1 MLESLAHLLTSKT
14 MSTWVT
20 DVAPVWAVA
29 EIFHYVG
36 MLLLIGSVGL
46 LDFRMLGFAKGLPIA
61 SLERLV
67 PIGLIGFAL
76 NVVTGA
82 VFVSGNPGAGALEYL
97 TNFAFQMKMLC
108 ILLAGANVMVFYL
121 TGVSRAAHATAPDGE
136 APRSAKIVAATSI
149 VLWLCVIYFGRMI
162 MYNDTLLNVLWPVSP
177 QP

>member
-1 MLESLAHLLTSKT
+1 MIESLAHLLTSKT

-46 LDFRMLGFAKGLPIA
+46 LDFRMLGFARGLPIA

-76 NVVTGA
+76 NVVTGLI
-82 VFVSGNPGAGALEYL
+82 FLSGNPGGGALEYL

-121 TGVSRAAHATAPDGE
+121 TGVSKAAHATAPDGD

>member
-1 MLESLAHLLTSKT
+1 MLESLAHLLTSQT

-20 DVAPVWAVA
+20 DVASVWAVA

-67 PIGLIGFAL
+67 PIGMIGFAL

-82 VFVSGNPGAGALEYL
+82 VFISGNPGGGALEYL

-108 ILLAGANVMVFYL
+108 ILLAGLNVMVFYL
-121 TGVSRAAHATAPDGE
+121 TGVSTAAHATAPDGD
-136 APRSAKIVAATSI
+136 APRSARIVAATSI

-162 MYNDTLLNVLWPVSP
+162 MYNDTLLNVLWPISP

>member
-1 MLESLAHLLTSKT
+1 MIESLAHLLTSKT
-14 MSTWVT
+14 ISTWVT
-20 DVAPVWAVA
+20 DVASVWAVA

-46 LDFRMLGFAKGLPIA
+46 LDFRMLGLAKGLPIA

-67 PIGLIGFAL
+67 PIGMIGFAL

-82 VFVSGNPGAGALEYL
+82 IFISGNPGAGAFEYL

-108 ILLAGANVMVFYL
+108 ILLAGVNVMVFYF
-121 TGVSRAAHATAPDGE
+121 TGVSRAAHATAPDGD

-162 MYNDTLLNVLWPVSP
+162 MYNDTLLNVLWPIPP